1 MSQVQTNLSGLEQRF
16 QIVKELGSGATGSV
30 FAADDLV
37 LKRRVA
43 IKVLHAGFNSS
54 AAARFQREA
63 QATSKLN
70 HPNLVHVLDFGIDS
84 ADKPYLVMEYLN
96 GVDLKSFLA
105 EQKQLPVEIVL
116 DIGIQLSSA
125 LYHAHEKGVLHRDI
139 KPSNII
145 MHETEHEQSL
155 KLVDFGLAKLLHSSQ
170 SLTTPGVT
178 VGTALY
184 LSPEII
190 KGEAPD
196 ERADLYSVGCVL
208 YECLT
213 GRPPF
218 IGETSHQTLLL
229 HTTAPMPDL
238 GDDCPE
244 FLVEIL
250 TRLLDKDPKKRIQ
263 SAKELQHELEVH
275 LQKLTFV
282 PGTDES
288 NDAVHE
294 TARGERSS
302 MPLDIKPA
310 DLRSVKRKNIHA
322 AIAISLCLAIVA
334 GTIMLRQADQ
344 VELPKLAPPSP
355 VDDNLPRPD
364 AFGKDVEDQTHAS
377 LRDFRPENFKELG
390 KNNHSLS
397 FDQATDDQAA
407 IADILMTSPHKVA
420 VGNRKITKPLIDAL
434 CKSKKVSILEISNCT
449 GLSNTML
456 YELSNNLPLT
466 QLSLTS
472 MNLSDESLAMI
483 SKFKRLQTID
493 LAENKT
499 LSGSGLR
506 YLHEHPSITRIF
518 LGNTGITA
526 KNLIAFTKHPP
537 TDLRNLHLN
546 RLNLKDADIAAM
558 DLTSLKTLNLGGN
571 PITNKAMQSIAKLPR
586 LINLH
591 VPNCKLI
598 DDGAIEYLQ
607 ACNLQTLYLAGTN
620 VSTLKG
626 IGKIKTLNQLGLSG
640 CPKLTDASL
649 VELVGL
655 PLQRLDLRF
664 TPISDGCLNTIA
676 KIEQLSNGSL
686 VVSIDGCE
694 NVSER
699 GREILRGIIG
709 KNTTVH
715 Q

>member
-43 IKVLHAGFNSS
+43 IKVLHAGFNSRS
-54 AAARFQREA
+54 AARFQREA

-84 ADKPYLVMEYLN
+84 EDKPYLVMEYLH
-96 GVDLKSFLA
+96 GVDLKSFLS
-105 EQKQLPVEIVL
+105 EQKQLPVEMVL
-116 DIGIQLSSA
+116 DIGVQLCSA
-125 LYHAHEKGVLHRDI
+125 LSHAHDKGVLHRDI

-145 MHETEHEQSL
+145 MHETEHGQSL
-155 KLVDFGLAKLLHSSQ
+155 KVVDFGLAKLLHSSQ
-170 SLTTPGVT
+170 SLTTPGIT

-218 IGETSHQTLLL
+218 TGESSHQTFLL
-229 HTTAPMPDL
+229 HSTAPIPDV

-244 FLVEIL
+244 FLVDIL
-250 TRLLDKDPKKRIQ
+250 TRLLEKDPKKRIQ
-263 SAKELQHELEVH
+263 SAKELQHELEAH
-275 LQKLTFV
+275 LQKLTLV
-282 PGTDES
+282 PGADES
-288 NDAVHE
+288 NDAEHE
-294 TARGERSS
+294 TARGEPLS
-302 MPLDIKPA
+302 MALDIKPA
-310 DLRSVKRKNIHA
+310 APGSVKRKNLYA
-322 AIAISLCLAIVA
+322 AIAISLSLLIVA
-334 GTIMLRQADQ
+334 AIIMLRQADQ
-344 VELPKLAPPSP
+344 VELPKLAPPSS
-355 VDDNLPRPD
+355 VDDNLPNPL
-364 AFGKDVEDQTHAS
+364 AFGKNVEEQTHAR
-377 LRDFRPENFKELG
+377 LPDFRSENFKELG
-390 KNNHSLS
+390 KDVRTLS
-397 FDQATDDQAA
+397 FDQATTDEAA
-407 IADILMTSPHKVA
+407 IADILLASPYKVTI
-420 VGNRKITKPLIDAL
+420 GNRKITKPLVDAL
-434 CKSKKVSILEISNCT
+434 CKSKKVSILEITNCT

-456 YELSNNLPLT
+456 YELSSNLPLT
-466 QLSLTS
+466 HLSLTS
-472 MNLSDESLAMI
+472 MNLSDDSLAMI

-506 YLHEHPSITRIF
+506 YLYEHPSIVRIF
-518 LGNTGITA
+518 LGNTGVTA

-537 TDLRNLHLN
+537 TDLRNLHIN

-571 PITNKAMQSIAKLPR
+571 PITNEAMQSIAKLPR
-586 LINLH
+586 LVNLH
-591 VPNCKLI
+591 VPNCKSI

-607 ACNLQTLYLAGTN
+607 ACNLHTLYLAGTN
-620 VSTLKG
+620 VSSLKG

-640 CPKLTDASL
+640 CAKLTDASL

-676 KIEQLSNGSL
+676 KIEQLSNESL
-686 VVSIDGCE
+686 VVSIDGCQ

-699 GREILRGIIG
+699 GREILRRITG
-709 KNTTVH
+709 KNITGL